1 MSKRIKKCRICS
13 SENFELILDLGS
25 QCLTGV
31 FPAGEANDPEIEPLE
46 LLKCSDC
53 GLVQLAHNFNPKSMY
68 GENYGYRSGLNQSM
82 VAHLSKKA
90 SELTEIANIV
100 SGDVVID
107 IGSNDVI
114 LLRKKSN

>member
-1 MSKRIKKCRICS
+1 MSNRIKKCRVCS
-13 SENFELILDLGS
+13 SEYFDLILDLGD

-31 FPAGEANDPEIEPLE
+31 FPTGEANDPEIEPLE
-46 LLKCSDC
+46 LLKCSTC

-82 VAHLSKKA
+82 VAHLGKKA
-90 SELTEIANIV
+90 SELTEIVNLV

-107 IGSNDVI
+107 I
-114 LLRKKSN
+114 